1 MNTDTPGKA
10 ILIVEDNAD
19 IRDTF
24 RTLFELEGFDVRL
37 AANGEDA
44 LHRLDD
50 EPAAPC
56 LILLDLAMPVM
67 DGWQFLDVLRS
78 REDGGDI
85 PVTVLS
91 ANVAILI
98 RWRPSTVP
106 TSPITPGWS
115 VLHITSIVP
124 SSGASTAMP
133 SISTS
138 LGGVCS
144 NTAPST
150 LRPPPLVS
158 SFTEIRF
165 V

>member
-1 MNTDTPGKA
+1 MNTATPAKA

-56 LILLDLAMPVM
+56 LILLDLSMPVM
-67 DGWQFLDVLRS
+67 DGWQFLDVLRA
-78 REDGGDI
+78 RADGGEI

-91 ANVAILI
+91 ANVDA
-98 RWRPSTVP
+98 TVSRALKARYGCRVLRKP
-106 TSPITPGWS
+106 ASIDALLGIARSCRDPG
-115 VLHITSIVP
+115 
-124 SSGASTAMP
+124 
-133 SISTS
+133 
-138 LGGVCS
+138 
-144 NTAPST
+144 APA
-150 LRPPPLVS
+150 PG
-158 SFTEIRF
+158 
-165 V
+165 

>member
-78 REDGGDI
+78 REGGGQI

-91 ANVAILI
+91 ANVDA
-98 RWRPSTVP
+98 TV
-106 TSPITPGWS
+106 SRDLKARYGCR
-115 VLHITSIVP
+115 VLRKPASID
-124 SSGASTAMP
+124 AL
-133 SISTS
+133 
-138 LGGVCS
+138 LGIARSCRDPDEADATG
-144 NTAPST
+144 
-150 LRPPPLVS
+150 
-158 SFTEIRF
+158 
-165 V
+165 

>member
-1 MNTDTPGKA
+1 MNTATPAKA

-56 LILLDLAMPVM
+56 LILLDLSMPVM
-67 DGWQFLDVLRS
+67 DGWQFLDVLRA
-78 REDGGDI
+78 RADGGEI

-91 ANVAILI
+91 ANVDA
-98 RWRPSTVP
+98 TVSRDLKARYGCRVLRKP
-106 TSPITPGWS
+106 ASIDALLGIARSCRDPG
-115 VLHITSIVP
+115 
-124 SSGASTAMP
+124 
-133 SISTS
+133 
-138 LGGVCS
+138 
-144 NTAPST
+144 APA
-150 LRPPPLVS
+150 PG
-158 SFTEIRF
+158 
-165 V
+165 